1 MKLSQ
6 KQKIVFID
14 NLSSLLNSWIPVI
27 QALDIIAFQSKN
39 KKIDKVL
46 EIMKSYISAGENFF
60 KVALKLQSVFNVFDA
75 AMIEAWEATWQVWK
89 AFEIIV
95 QKEEKEYD
103 LKKKVKQALIY
114 PIAIVIVT
122 FAMLTVIMTYVIP
135 KIKWIYKDANVNLPG
150 LTSAIIDISDFFV
163 ANIVFIII
171 TILVLILIV
180 MQAYKKVPKFKFE
193 VDKNV
198 LRIPIF
204 WEIIK
209 KKILVHFADFLSIL
223 LLSGITINKSL
234 LIIKNAMDNSYYSKE
249 VENILEKVKAWMT
262 ISSAMWV
269 EVLESVKK
277 EWKKEQRKVKLSP
290 AFPIEMSTSV
300 KIWEQTWSLAR
311 MLQKTSTRYTKEIDN
326 IVKNLSTL
334 LEPIIIVVIWVIV
347 WTIIMAILL
356 PFLNMANVVK

>member
-1 MKLSQ
+1 
-6 KQKIVFID
+6 
-14 NLSSLLNSWIPVI
+14 
-27 QALDIIAFQSKN
+27 
-39 KKIDKVL
+39 
-46 EIMKSYISAGENFF
+46 
-60 KVALKLQSVFNVFDA
+60 
-75 AMIEAWEATWQVWK
+75 
-89 AFEIIV
+89 
-95 QKEEKEYD
+95 
-103 LKKKVKQALIY
+103 
-114 PIAIVIVT
+114 
-122 FAMLTVIMTYVIP
+122 
-135 KIKWIYKDANVNLPG
+135 
-150 LTSAIIDISDFFV
+150 
-163 ANIVFIII
+163 
-171 TILVLILIV
+171 

-209 KKILVHFADFLSIL
+209 KKILVRFADFLSIL

>member
-209 KKILVHFADFLSIL
+209 KL
-223 LLSGITINKSL
+223 G
-234 LIIKNAMDNSYYSKE
+234 
-249 VENILEKVKAWMT
+249 VK
-262 ISSAMWV
+262 
-269 EVLESVKK
+269 
-277 EWKKEQRKVKLSP
+277 
-290 AFPIEMSTSV
+290 
-300 KIWEQTWSLAR
+300 
-311 MLQKTSTRYTKEIDN
+311 
-326 IVKNLSTL
+326 
-334 LEPIIIVVIWVIV
+334 
-347 WTIIMAILL
+347 
-356 PFLNMANVVK
+356 